1 MNCQLA
7 FMIMDR
13 VVTFSNT
20 VTILYFNRLI
30 PPEIGDLVELR
41 ELMLN
46 NNLLRAL
53 PTEIGKLFQ
62 LLVSLANTKSLI
74 LVSYNI
80 ENTNTRIVNIFQF
93 ISFSEPRLERKPIK
107 LRDLQ
112 HLQRT

>member
-1 MNCQLA
+1 M
-7 FMIMDR
+7 
-13 VVTFSNT
+13 
-20 VTILYFNRLI
+20 NRLI

-62 LLVSLANTKSLI
+62 LLVSFASTTSLI
-74 LVSYNI
+74 LVSYYNF

-93 ISFSEPRLERKPIK
+93 IPFTEPRLERKPIK
-107 LRDLQ
+107 LRDL
-112 HLQRT
+112 

>member
-1 MNCQLA
+1 M
-7 FMIMDR
+7 
-13 VVTFSNT
+13 
-20 VTILYFNRLI
+20 NRLI

-62 LLVSLANTKSLI
+62 LLVSFASKASLI
-74 LVSYNI
+74 LVSYYNI

-93 ISFSEPRLERKPIK
+93 ISFTEPRLERKPIK
-107 LRDLQ
+107 LRDL
-112 HLQRT
+112 

>member
-1 MNCQLA
+1 M
-7 FMIMDR
+7 
-13 VVTFSNT
+13 
-20 VTILYFNRLI
+20 NRLI

-62 LLVSLANTKSLI
+62 LLVSFASKASLI
-74 LVSYNI
+74 LVSYYNI

-93 ISFSEPRLERKPIK
+93 ISFTEPRIERKPIK
-107 LRDLQ
+107 FRDL
-112 HLQRT
+112 